1 MFSFFSSNSINKV
14 SFEDLQYAILHP
26 EQYIIINT
34 LSIND
39 QKCLIKN
46 TLDYN
51 EEESVI
57 NNLLTNYEY
66 KSKHII
72 IYGKNCNDISS
83 ENKYFQIVKLGFK
96 YVYLYPGGL
105 FEWLTLQDIYG
116 TDEFSTTSYTL
127 DILKYKPIRAFTGRI
142 M

>member
-1 MFSFFSSNSINKV
+1 MFSLFSSNPINKI
-14 SFEDLQYAILHP
+14 SFEDLQYAISHS

-34 LSIND
+34 LPINE
-39 QKCLIKN
+39 QRYLIKN
-46 TLDYN
+46 TLDYDQ
-51 EEESVI
+51 EESVI
-57 NNLLTNYEY
+57 NNLLTNYDY

-72 IYGKNCNDISS
+72 IYGKNCNDVSS
-83 ENKYFQIVKLGFK
+83 ENKYFQMLKLGFK

-116 TDEFSTTSYTL
+116 TDEFSTTNYTL
-127 DILKYKPIRAFTGRI
+127 DILKYKPMRAFVSRI

>member
-34 LSIND
+34 LPIND

-46 TLDYN
+46 TLDYDQ
-51 EEESVI
+51 EETII
-57 NNLLTNYEY
+57 NNLLINYEY

-83 ENKYFQIVKLGFK
+83 ENKYFQIIKLGFK

>member
-34 LSIND
+34 LPIND
-39 QKCLIKN
+39 QNCLIKN

-51 EEESVI
+51 KEETII
-57 NNLLTNYEY
+57 NNLLTNYQY
-66 KSKHII
+66 NSKHII

-83 ENKYFQIVKLGFK
+83 ENKYFQIIKLGFK

>member
-34 LSIND
+34 LPIND

-46 TLDYN
+46 TLDYDQ
-51 EEESVI
+51 EETIV
-57 NNLLTNYEY
+57 NNLLINYEY

-83 ENKYFQIVKLGFK
+83 ENKYFQIIKLGFK